1 MKGDKLKGH
10 LDLLVMSILS
20 HGPTHGYAVI
30 EELSR
35 RSNET
40 IDVPEGTLYPVLH
53 RLEEG
58 GYLTSEWSEVKGR
71 RRKVYRLS
79 PSGHRRLSE
88 ERRGWATFVAAVTAV
103 TEGTP

>member
-35 RSNET
+35 RSKSS

-53 RLEEG
+53 RLEKG

-71 RRKVYRLS
+71 RRKLYRLTTT
-79 PSGHRRLSE
+79 GHRRLAE
-88 ERRGWATFVAAVTAV
+88 ERQGWSRFVAAVTAV
-103 TEGTP
+103 TEGAS